1 MKPHHRTLAIA
12 ALCATAGGA
21 SAQSSVTVFGVID
34 TALSH
39 LTSGDVSRT
48 QLAPDANTSNRLGF
62 RGTED
67 LGGGLRAGFWLEA
80 GFAPDDGTGGSTN
93 TNNQTSG
100 AAAAVSGSQGLTFG
114 RKSVVSLGG
123 SWGELRLGRDYVP
136 SFLNLTTAMHP
147 FGTNGVGNAGSLYY
161 PKAFGGT
168 TARTQVRASN
178 SIGYVLPG
186 GLGGFYGQAMVALGE
201 NASTAGAT
209 RDDGRY
215 QGARLG
221 YRSGPVNIAVA
232 SGKTDYAT
240 GDYRQ
245 SNAGINYQA
254 GPVLLMYLWGSNKV
268 GTSRTV
274 AQMVGTRWRM
284 GQGEWRFAYT
294 RLKATGVANDATH
307 VALGYVHALSKRTA
321 LYATY
326 AQIHNKGNGTAF
338 NVGLGVTTPGGTS
351 KGHQVGVRHT
361 F

>member
-1 MKPHHRTLAIA
+1 MKLHHRSLAIA

-39 LTSGDVSRT
+39 LSSGSVSNT
-48 QLAPDANTSNRLGF
+48 QLVPDANTSNRLGF

-80 GFAPDDGTGGSTN
+80 GFSPDDGTGGATN

-100 AAAAVSGSQGLTFG
+100 AAAAIAGSQGLTFG
-114 RKSVVSLGG
+114 RKSIVSLAG

-136 SFLNLTTAMHP
+136 TFLNLTTAMHP
-147 FGTNGVGNAGSLYY
+147 FGTNGVGSAGALYY
-161 PKAFGGT
+161 PKASGGT

-178 SIGYVLPG
+178 SIGYVLPASLG
-186 GLGGFYGQAMVALGE
+186 GLYGQAMVALGE
-201 NASTAGAT
+201 NTSTAGAT
-209 RDDGRY
+209 QHDGDYR
-215 QGARLG
+215 GVRLG
-221 YRSGPVNIAVA
+221 YKTGPLNAAVA
-232 SGKTDYAT
+232 TGKTTYAT

-245 SNAGINYQA
+245 ANAGVNYQA
-254 GPVLLMYLWGSNKV
+254 GPALLMYLWGSNKV
-268 GTSRTV
+268 GASKTV

-284 GQGEWRFAYT
+284 GSGEWRFAYT

-321 LYATY
+321 LYANY
-326 AQIHNKGNGTAF
+326 AQIHNKGTGTAF

-351 KGHQVGVRHT
+351 KGYQVGVRHS